1 MTMLAAPPVAAA
13 PRWGTPRDPSRPSI
27 GPAVAR
33 IAAALGLE
41 LFDWQRLVHDVA
53 GEFGPDGFD
62 RRTVVV
68 VVGRQ
73 SGKTTG
79 VALPRLAAALL
90 IPRAVA
96 VYTAQDRNLA
106 RQKWEEH
113 VELLMATPFRRAV
126 AKVVRR
132 NGSEA
137 LIMRN
142 RARYQIVTPS
152 KRGGRGLTGVRL
164 AVIDEGMTHPDMTVV
179 ASVQPTMATVPM
191 AQLLIL
197 SNAGDD
203 SSGMLAHYRDLGR
216 AGGVD
221 VAYFEWAPAADDPDP
236 AASSTWFQAI
246 PSLGLPG
253 GVTVPAV
260 ADAQRTLDARTFA
273 QEWLNVWQTGAGA
286 PLIDPEIFDA
296 LADVDAELDGY
307 SVVAYDV
314 APDRSRASVAAAT
327 RDPATGKIITT
338 VIEARPGTAWLV
350 DAVAALEPDRVL
362 ADTVAGDLAAAQLL
376 EHGITVDLVGS
387 LDVARACATF
397 VDVIA
402 AGAVAHHAQRALVD
416 AIAGAVTRPFGDA
429 WAWSRRLSTVD
440 VTPLVA
446 ATLAVWGTFDLAGTN
461 PAVH

>member
-1 MTMLAAPPVAAA
+1 VPTIALDAPSA
-13 PRWGTPRDPSRPSI
+13 RWATPRNPSRPTI
-27 GPAVAR
+27 GPGVAR
-33 IAAALGLE
+33 VARLLGMD
-41 LFDWQRLVHDVA
+41 LFDWQRHVHDVA
-53 GEFGPDGFD
+53 GEYGPDGFD
-62 RRTVVV
+62 RRTLVV

-79 VALPRLAAALL
+79 IALPRLARALL
-90 IPRAVA
+90 EPRAVA

-113 VELLMATPFRRAV
+113 VELLMATDFRRLV
-126 AKVVRR
+126 AKVVLR

-137 LIMRN
+137 LITKMRS
-142 RARYQIVTPS
+142 RYQIVTPS

-164 AVIDEGMTHPDMTVV
+164 AVIDEGMTHHDMTTV
-179 ASVQPTMATVPM
+179 ASVQPTMATVRM
-191 AQLLIL
+191 AQLIIL

-203 SSGMLAHYRDLGR
+203 ASMMLAHFRDLGR
-216 AGGVD
+216 AGGGE
-221 VAYFEWAPAADDPDP
+221 VAYFEWSPLSDDPDP
-236 AASSTWFQAI
+236 ANPTTWRQAI

-286 PLIDPEIFDA
+286 PLIDPETFDA
-296 LADVDAELDGY
+296 LADVDAELSGWP
-307 SVVAYDV
+307 VVAYDV
-314 APDRSRASVAAAT
+314 APDRSHASVAAAT
-327 RDPATGKIITT
+327 RDPSTGRITVT
-338 VIEARPGTAWLV
+338 IVAARPGTAWVV
-350 DAVAALEPDRVL
+350 DTVAALNPDRVV

-376 EHGITVDLVGS
+376 DHGITVDLVGS

-397 VDVIA
+397 VDVIG
-402 AGAVAHHAQRALVD
+402 AGVVVHHAQPALTD

-440 VTPLVA
+440 VTPLIA

>member
-1 MTMLAAPPVAAA
+1 MTVTAPARVAA
-13 PRWGTPRDPSRPSI
+13 PRWGTPRNPARQSI
-27 GPAVAR
+27 GPVVAR
-33 IAAALGLE
+33 VAGALGLH

-53 GEFGPDGFD
+53 GEYGPDGFD

-79 VALPRLAAALL
+79 IALPRLAAVLL
-90 IPRAVA
+90 QPRAIA

-113 VELLMATPFRRAV
+113 VELLMGTPFRRAV

-137 LIMRN
+137 LIMRSG
-142 RARYQIVTPS
+142 ARYQIVTPS

-164 AVIDEGMTHPDMTVV
+164 AVIDEGMTHQDMTTV
-179 ASVQPTMATVPM
+179 ASVQPTMATVAM

-203 SSGMLAHYRDLGR
+203 SSGMLHHYRELGR
-216 AGGVD
+216 AGGGD
-221 VAYFEWAPAADDPDP
+221 VAYFEWAPMSDDPDP
-236 AASSTWFQAI
+236 AAPSTWREAI
-246 PSLGLPG
+246 PSLGLAG

-273 QEWLNVWQTGAGA
+273 QEWLNVWQSGAGA
-286 PLIDPEIFDA
+286 PLIDPEAFDA
-296 LADVDAELDGY
+296 LADVDAELDGRP
-307 SVVAYDV
+307 VVAYDV
-314 APDRSRASVAAAT
+314 APDRSHASVAAAT
-327 RDPATGKIITT
+327 RDPATGRILVTIVAAK
-338 VIEARPGTAWLV
+338 PGTKWVVDLV
-350 DAVAALEPDRVL
+350 DGLNPDRVL
-362 ADTVAGDLAAAQLL
+362 ADTVAGDLTAAQLL
-376 EHGITVDLVGS
+376 ERGIVVDLVGS

-402 AGAVAHHAQRALVD
+402 AGVVAHHAQPALVD